1 MEAILECC
9 CGLDVHKDK
18 IEACILTDAKGG
30 VCRETFGS
38 ISTELDRLCQW
49 LNEHKCRHIAME
61 STGVYWQAIYER
73 IEDQCPER
81 EQLFVV
87 NARHMRNL
95 PGRKTDV
102 KDAEWIAQLL
112 QHGLLSNSF
121 IPERDVR
128 GMRELSRIKRSA
140 IRERATQVNRLEKYL
155 QRHGFKLSSVV
166 SDIVGASGMRLLR
179 TLAKKGTLSLGVVR
193 YCCNAHLKHTSE
205 EIYAAITGKL
215 EKVERDCLSMTLDWL
230 DQLEERIERINLLLM
245 STFEPYA
252 AQVKIATSLPGISL
266 DSAME
271 ILAEI
276 SPNPMNSFSNG
287 PRLCSWAGLVPR
299 NDESAGEIKSRRI
312 LPGNPYVKAIL
323 VQCAWAAVKTR
334 NSEFNR
340 WFWSRQGRIGRK
352 KAIIAVAR
360 KLLLRLYTL
369 LARGEFYSPPAVA
382 E

>member
-30 VCRETFGS
+30 ACRETFGS

-73 IEDQCPER
+73 IEDRCPER
-81 EQLFVV
+81 EQLLVV

-121 IPERDVR
+121 IPDRDVR
-128 GMRELSRIKRSA
+128 GMRELSRIRRST
-140 IRERATQVNRLEKYL
+140 IRERATQVNRLEKFL

-179 TLAKKGTLSLGVVR
+179 TLAKEGTLSLGVVR

-215 EKVERDCLSMTLDWL
+215 ETVERECLSMMLDWL
-230 DQLEERIERINLLLM
+230 DQLDKRIEKIGLLLL
-245 STFEPYA
+245 STFGPYA
-252 AQVKIATSLPGISL
+252 AQVSIATSLPGISQ

-276 SPNPMNSFSNG
+276 SPSPMKAFSNG

-299 NDESAGEIKSRRI
+299 NDESAGAIKSRRI
-312 LPGNPYVKAIL
+312 LPGNPYVKTIL